1 VSRILVG
8 VDGSPESKRALRWAH
23 DEAVLRGSELVV
35 CYAYGPPEEH
45 NPYALAYSAGALGS
59 NTLAEGER
67 EWRVR
72 TLEQT
77 RERAEGVL
85 DGVIRDVLPAP
96 QVPVTPLLVLDD
108 RPPRALIHHA
118 RDVDLLVV
126 GSRGR
131 GGFKGL
137 VLGSVSQQVAQ
148 HAPCPVVIVRPT
160 G

>member
-1 VSRILVG
+1 VTRILVG
-8 VDGSPESKRALRWAH
+8 VDGSPESMQALRWAH
-23 DEAVLRGSELVV
+23 DEAALRNAELVV

-45 NPYALAYSAGALGS
+45 NPYALSYTASLRAAEAI
-59 NTLAEGER
+59 AEGER
-67 EWRVR
+67 AWRSRREAEV
-72 TLEQT
+72 

-85 DGVIRDVLPAP
+85 DGIIRDALPNP
-96 QVPVTPLLVLDD
+96 RVRVTPLLALSD
-108 RPPRALIHHA
+108 RPPRALIRYA
-118 RDVDLLVV
+118 KDADLLVV